1 MFVGNSLES
10 LIGELKGKVGR
21 SLGVGQKEMEQKC
34 EI

>member
-1 MFVGNSLES
+1 MES
-10 LIGELKGKVGR
+10 LIGELKCKVGR